1 MTFLLRHLVAD
12 WAPRPAPGPPLI
24 GNNIVFYTVLGA
36 ALLVLLLLV
45 LWVRRRGPRA

>member
-1 MTFLLRHLVAD
+1 MAPLLRALVAD
-12 WAPRPAPGPPLI
+12 VSPGPPLI

-36 ALLVLLLLV
+36 ALLLLLLLV